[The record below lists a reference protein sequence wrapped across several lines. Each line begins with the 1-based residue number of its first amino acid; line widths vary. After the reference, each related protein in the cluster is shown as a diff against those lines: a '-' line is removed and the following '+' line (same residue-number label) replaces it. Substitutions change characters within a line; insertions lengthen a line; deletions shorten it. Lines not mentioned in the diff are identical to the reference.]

1 MSHIDTEVLIFL
13 AFLACQVLFA
23 TMHKA
28 HNIKWLMKIT
38 DNHYLVWLAHPAVV
52 HSVHDYAIHFVIYSG
67 RVIAAH

>member
-1 MSHIDTEVLIFL
+1 MSHIDTEV
-13 AFLACQVLFA
+13 
-23 TMHKA
+23 H
-28 HNIKWLMKIT
+28 IKWLMKIT